1 MRCSMTT
8 VYDLCSNRLVQINW
22 EENVL
27 SILTTNEQSGD
38 SKVNPC
44 WPRHANNPGIRKDM
58 NAIKVKRK
66 KCFVSGYIF
75 NIFLGW

>member
-1 MRCSMTT
+1 MFKFAGQKN
-8 VYDLCSNRLVQINW
+8 L
-22 EENVL
+22 EENVQ

-58 NAIKVKRK
+58 NIITAK
-66 KCFVSGYIF
+66 
-75 NIFLGW
+75 